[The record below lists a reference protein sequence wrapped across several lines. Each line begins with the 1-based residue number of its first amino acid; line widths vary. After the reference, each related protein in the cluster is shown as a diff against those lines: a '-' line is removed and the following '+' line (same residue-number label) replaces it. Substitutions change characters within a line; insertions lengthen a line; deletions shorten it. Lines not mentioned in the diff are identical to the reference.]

1 MGVRPNLPLQSKLFP
16 QPGGRE
22 ALMAVGF
29 EEHQGEGQVVF
40 LMSDPPPK
48 TVGEVK
54 TMLDA
59 AVEALKAQ

>member
-1 MGVRPNLPLQSKLFP
+1 
-16 QPGGRE
+16 
-22 ALMAVGF
+22 MAVGF
-29 EEHQGEGQVVF
+29 EEHQEDGQVVF

-48 TVGEVK
+48 TLGEVK